1 MQPLAGVRVIDVS
14 RVVAGPFCTF
24 QLALQGADVIKI
36 EMPGKGDPVRWSPA
50 GSDTHYRT
58 RGMATNYMP
67 QNSNKRSLTLD
78 LKTEEGKEIFRTMVK
93 SADVVMENFR
103 AGYMK
108 ELGLDYAELV
118 KINPKLIFCS
128 LTAYGQ
134 NAPKGHHT
142 AYDGIVQA
150 ASGMMS
156 VTGTKATGPL
166 KVGPVI
172 LDYASGLAAAYAIT
186 LSLLRR
192 DKTGEGQYIDVSML
206 DTALTFMSALI
217 VDYKCTGN
225 VPGLRG
231 NVPASG
237 VPTSGYYNCADDR
250 MIVVGANEE
259 HQALKL
265 FQALGQGHLLEDP
278 RFTGMEQRLA
288 NGPELAAIFAAIFKT
303 KTSLVWEQILND
315 ARVPCS
321 LVRSIDEIL
330 AHPQVQAREQLHT
343 FKNLKSTESD
353 VTVLN
358 APFKF
363 AKDGPQLKSPPPTVG
378 EHSEAILAEFGYD
391 GERVAGLR
399 KRGVV

>member
-1 MQPLAGVRVIDVS
+1 MQPLAGIKVIDVS

-50 GSDTHYRT
+50 GSDRHYRT

-67 QNSNKRSLTLD
+67 QNANKRSITLD
-78 LKTEEGKEIFRTMVK
+78 LRKPEGKAIFLDMVK
-93 SADVVMENFR
+93 TADVVMENFR
-103 AGYMK
+103 AGVMK
-108 ELGLDYAELV
+108 GLGLAYEDLL
-118 KINPKLIFCS
+118 KINPKLIYCS

-156 VTGTKATGPL
+156 VTGTKETGPL

-186 LSLLRR
+186 LSLFRR

-206 DTALTFMSALI
+206 DTALSYMSALI

-225 VPGLRG
+225 IPGLNG
-231 NVPASG
+231 NVPASR
-237 VPTSGYYNCADDR
+237 VPTSGYYTCSDGR

-259 HQALKL
+259 HQAVNL
-265 FQALGQGHLLEDP
+265 FKTLGVGHLLQDP
-278 RFTGMEQRLA
+278 RFTGLEERLA
-288 NGPELAAIFAAIFKT
+288 NGEKLAGIFGEIFTT
-303 KTSLVWEQILND
+303 KTSLEWEQILND
-315 ARVPCS
+315 AHVPCAQ
-321 LVRSIDEIL
+321 VRTIPEIL
-330 AHPQVQAREQLHT
+330 ENPQVKARGQLHT
-343 FKNLKSTESD
+343 FKDLKSTESD

-363 AKDGPQLKSPPPTVG
+363 AKDGPRLKSPPPTVG
-378 EHSEAILAEFGYD
+378 EHTEAVLKEYGHGDRIAD
-391 GERVAGLR
+391 LR
-399 KRGVV
+399 KSGVI

>member
-1 MQPLAGVRVIDVS
+1 MQPLAGIKVIDVS

-67 QNSNKRSLTLD
+67 QNSNKRSITLD
-78 LKTEEGKEIFRTMVK
+78 LRKPEGKAIFLDMVK
-93 SADVVMENFR
+93 TADVVMENFR

-108 ELGLDYAELV
+108 SLGLDYEALRTV
-118 KINPKLIFCS
+118 NPKLIFCS

-156 VTGTKATGPL
+156 VTGTKETGPL

-186 LSLLRR
+186 LSLFRR
-192 DKTGEGQYIDVSML
+192 DRIGEGQYIDVSML
-206 DTALTFMSALI
+206 DTALSYMSALI

-225 VPGLRG
+225 IPGLRG

-237 VPTSGYYNCADDR
+237 VPTSGYYTCADGR
-250 MIVVGANEE
+250 MLVVGANEE
-259 HQALKL
+259 HQADKL
-265 FQALGQGHLLEDP
+265 TRALGLGWMLEKWPTLD
-278 RFTGMEQRLA
+278 ERLA
-288 NGPELAAIFAAIFKT
+288 HRAEMGKIFAEVFAT
-303 KTSLVWEQILND
+303 KTSLEWEQILND
-315 ARVPCS
+315 ERVPCAQ
-321 LVRSIDEIL
+321 VRTIPEIL
-330 AHPQVQAREQLHT
+330 DTPQVKARGQLHT
-343 FKNLKSTESD
+343 FKDLKSTGSD

-378 EHSEAILAEFGYD
+378 EHTEAVLKEYGHGDRIAD
-391 GERVAGLR
+391 LR
-399 KRGVV
+399 KNGVI

>member
-1 MQPLAGVRVIDVS
+1 MQPLSGIKVIDVS

-50 GSDTHYRT
+50 GSDTHFRT

-78 LKTEEGKEIFRTMVK
+78 LRKDEGKEIFRAMVK
-93 SADVVMENFR
+93 GADVVMENFR
-103 AGYMK
+103 AGVMEK
-108 ELGLDYAELV
+108 LGLAYADLI
-118 KINPKLIFCS
+118 KINPKLIYCS

-156 VTGTKATGPL
+156 VTGTKETGPL

-192 DKTGEGQYIDVSML
+192 DRTGEGQYIDVSML
-206 DTALTFMSALI
+206 DTALSYMSALI

-225 VPGLRG
+225 IPGLRG
-231 NVPASG
+231 NVPASR
-237 VPTSGYYNCADDR
+237 VPTSGYYHCSDGR

-259 HQALKL
+259 HQAVNL
-265 FQALGQGHLLEDP
+265 FRTLGLGHLLADP
-278 RFTGMEQRLA
+278 KFAGLEERLA
-288 NGPELAAIFAAIFKT
+288 NGEALANAFAGVLRT
-303 KTSLVWEQILND
+303 KTSLEWEQILND
-315 ARVPCS
+315 AHVPCAQ
-321 LVRSIDEIL
+321 VRAIDEIL
-330 AHPQVQAREQLHT
+330 EHPQVKARGQLHT
-343 FKNLKSTESD
+343 FKDLKSTGSD

-378 EHSEAILAEFGYD
+378 EHTEEILKEFGY
-391 GERVAGLR
+391 GERIPNLR
-399 KRGVV
+399 KAGVI